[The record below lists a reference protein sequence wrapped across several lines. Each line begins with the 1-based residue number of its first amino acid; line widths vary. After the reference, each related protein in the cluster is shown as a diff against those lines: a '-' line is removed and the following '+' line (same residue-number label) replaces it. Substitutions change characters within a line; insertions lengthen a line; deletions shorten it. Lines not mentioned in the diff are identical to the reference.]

1 MPKKLTAQQT
11 NQLLH
16 VLSDRFDKNMFRHQ
30 HLNKDDVFAKI
41 KTRHTTLY
49 TLFEMERTG
58 GEPDVVVFNKEKNV
72 LTFAD
77 CATESPIGR
86 RSLCYDERALAER
99 KENKPKGSA
108 LGMANEMGATLL
120 SEEQYRTLQTI
131 MPIDLKTSSWLLTP
145 DGIRKKGGAIFGD
158 RRYGHTFIYHNGAE
172 SYYAARGFRCFIDV
186 RID

>member
-11 NQLLH
+11 KALLH
-16 VLSDRFDKNMFRHQ
+16 LLSDRFDKNMFRHQ

-131 MPIDLKTSSWLLTP
+131 MPIDLKWYS
-145 DGIRKKGGAIFGD
+145 KK
-158 RRYGHTFIYHNGAE
+158 RW
-172 SYYAARGFRCFIDV
+172 SYFWGQALRPYFYLPQWS
-186 RID
+186 RIVLCRTRVSVFY